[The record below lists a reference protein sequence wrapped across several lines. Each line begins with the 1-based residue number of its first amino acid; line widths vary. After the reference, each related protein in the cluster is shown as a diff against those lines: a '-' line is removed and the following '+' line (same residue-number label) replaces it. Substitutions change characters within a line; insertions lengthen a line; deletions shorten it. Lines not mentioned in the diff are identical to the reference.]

1 MGGGIPAAIAVALA
15 SGKRTVLIS
24 GDGSFC
30 QCMQELEVI
39 HRLNLNI
46 VIFVI
51 ENGGYASTRSSE
63 MRAFGRVSE
72 GRSFPNILDIAMAFT
87 INADELYSVSEEYL
101 DEFWSEFHSIHGPRL
116 FVIHAPKEEL
126 AFPRVL
132 FDGNGS
138 LSNMAPYSEEK

>member
-1 MGGGIPAAIAVALA
+1 MGGGIPAAISIALA
-15 SGKRTVLIS
+15 SGKRTILIS

-72 GRSFPNILDIAMAFT
+72 GRSFPDIQAVVEAFD
-87 INADELYSVSEEYL
+87 IPVVFCQDVVDLEPWVIRA
-101 DEFWSEFHSIHGPRL
+101 IGPKV
-116 FVIHAPKEEL
+116 FVIDAPQEEL

-132 FDGNGS
+132 FDGKGS
-138 LSNMAPYSEEK
+138 LSNMAPYNEEK